1 MCQEGTRSNEHGY
14 IILEVL
20 ETIFIYGCSVTS
32 LPTYGAHLYSS
43 LQQVSRHS
51 DWGNSGL
58 WSGRQERGSRVHPW
72 PLPQQ
77 NEWMQLNQ
85 AMYLCKLN
93 LELKYSYQN
102 KFYVP

>member
-51 DWGNSGL
+51 GEIQVCGVGDRRGGVEFTLGL
-58 WSGRQERGSRVHPW
+58 CLSRM
-72 PLPQQ
+72 
-77 NEWMQLNQ
+77 NG
-85 AMYLCKLN
+85 C
-93 LELKYSYQN
+93 S
-102 KFYVP
+102 